1 MLGKPLK
8 AIVIIICLIHTCY
21 KANTGIGSVMLSML
35 ASSVVDRGFKPWSGQ
50 TKDYEIDICCFS
62 AK

>member
-1 MLGKPLK
+1 MKC
-8 AIVIIICLIHTCY
+8 ISIIQWDDDEVRFVLDQP
-21 KANTGIGSVMLSML
+21 NGIGSVMLSML
-35 ASSVVDRGFKPWSGQ
+35 ASSVVDCGFKPWSGQ